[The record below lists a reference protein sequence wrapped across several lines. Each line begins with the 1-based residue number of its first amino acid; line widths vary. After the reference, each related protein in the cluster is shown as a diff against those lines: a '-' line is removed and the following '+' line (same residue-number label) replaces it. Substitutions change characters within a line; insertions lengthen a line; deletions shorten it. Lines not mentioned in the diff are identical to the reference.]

1 MNLKYFGTNIFILI
15 FFWSNQLFALETDS
29 LKKKNYFELS
39 FGQSLVFISNSKQIN
54 IRNQSAIVIPT
65 SAILFFA
72 EFRPQRIL
80 RIPVFLNIPTESKQ
94 FLVNGVL
101 INERA
106 SPTLGTGF
114 TIKCLGYDIDKK
126 SKIELE
132 IGPLVSLIFDTKKN
146 VRIAPIIGSRIKI
159 TRGENFIMYFGMS
172 YSIGINALG
181 MLYGTGTNF

>member
-1 MNLKYFGTNIFILI
+1 MRYYPLKIFVIII
-15 FFWSNQLFALETDS
+15 FLSNQLKASENDT

-54 IRNQSAIVIPT
+54 IRNEEAIVIPT

-80 RIPVFLNIPTESKQ
+80 RIPVFINIPTESKQ

-106 SPTLGTGF
+106 SPTIGTGI
-114 TIKCLGYDIDKK
+114 TARCIGVDIDKK